1 MNRRVVRAAVAAV
14 AAIVSPTS
22 LTTTALASGTD
33 VAVDGGWQR
42 YYQEDFTVDAGVGC
56 DFEVTAEVQF
66 DREYVKTISRFHD
79 GSPRVLLFRG
89 PLIIQYTNTENGTK
103 VLRDQDGVATEKFNH
118 DGSFASIKLMSGH
131 FGGVVPADSNLD
143 RGIYYIGGQGSAYIV
158 NDDGSVSVK
167 LGDDGTAQN
176 LCPILARKHH
186 G

>member
-1 MNRRVVRAAVAAV
+1 MNRRVLRATVAAGV
-14 AAIVSPTS
+14 AVMASAT
-22 LTTTALASGTD
+22 LTTTAVASTAD

-42 YYQEDFTVDAGVGC
+42 YYQEDFTVAAGVGC
-56 DFEVTAEVQF
+56 DFEVAAKVMY
-66 DREYVKTISRFHD
+66 DREYVKTISRYQD

-103 VLRDQDGVATEKFNH
+103 VLRDQDGVATEKFNR
-118 DGSFASIKLMSGH
+118 DGSFASIKVISGH

-158 NDDGSVSVK
+158 NDDGSVTVK
-167 LGDDGTAQN
+167 LGEDGTAQN